1 MFAYRF
7 VSYGHRSSFV
17 VAAAAAFSLGSKYLY
32 TVTTV
37 ITKIKGKRE
46 VKQSVLISKGTI
58 PAALSKLSEEHCT
71 LLYIKREKGSETK
84 RAYKQNKG
92 IIPAALSK
100 LSEEHCTLSYK
111 GKGK

>member
-1 MFAYRF
+1 M
-7 VSYGHRSSFV
+7 
-17 VAAAAAFSLGSKYLY
+17 
-32 TVTTV
+32 
-37 ITKIKGKRE
+37 
-46 VKQSVLISKGTI
+46 KQSVLISEGTI

-71 LLYIKREKGSETK
+71 LSYKREKGSETK